1 MAALPGM
8 ERNGMPA
15 MKRPSVGER
24 ADPAISVDAG
34 KTDANWK
41 FVRPRGNNCAQNGGV
56 LQTQEKIIS
65 PPKFSAFER
74 NLRHDSQLNH

>member
-24 ADPAISVDAG
+24 ADPAISVDGGAG

-41 FVRPRGNNCAQNGGV
+41 FVRP
-56 LQTQEKIIS
+56 
-65 PPKFSAFER
+65 
-74 NLRHDSQLNH
+74 

>member
-24 ADPAISVDAG
+24 ADPAISVDGGAG

-41 FVRPRGNNCAQNGGV
+41 FVRPRGNNCAQNGGG
-56 LQTQEKIIS
+56 LKTQEKIIS
-65 PPKFSAFER
+65 PPKFS
-74 NLRHDSQLNH
+74 NLCI

>member
-24 ADPAISVDAG
+24 ADPAISVDGRAG

-41 FVRPRGNNCAQNGGV
+41 FVRPRGNNCAQNGGG

-65 PPKFSAFER
+65 PPKFS
-74 NLRHDSQLNH
+74 NLCI